1 MRSVSHGA
9 ALACHVSDASLAMD
23 QASSNLAILPAEAR
37 HGAQVAVESL
47 VDEEGPPKALP
58 SSRFVL

>member
-1 MRSVSHGA
+1 MRIQA
-9 ALACHVSDASLAMD
+9 ALCGRVQQLRCEAHDAAME
-23 QASSNLAILPAEAR
+23 L
-37 HGAQVAVESL
+37 ESL

>member
-1 MRSVSHGA
+1 MKHMMLIRATIQKFLSKLVYLKVPLGG
-9 ALACHVSDASLAMD
+9 VPASLYT
-23 QASSNLAILPAEAR
+23 STLAF
-37 HGAQVAVESL
+37 VDSL